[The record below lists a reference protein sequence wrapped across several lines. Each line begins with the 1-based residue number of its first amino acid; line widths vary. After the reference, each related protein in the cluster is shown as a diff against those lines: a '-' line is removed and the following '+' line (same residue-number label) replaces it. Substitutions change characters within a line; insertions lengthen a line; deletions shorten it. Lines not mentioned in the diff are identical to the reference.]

1 MDEFDN
7 NGSMLFQDD
16 EEFRMA
22 FGDDNSPDG
31 RKWLDQNAGFSLR
44 LADESG

>member
-7 NGSMLFQDD
+7 NDSMLFQDD
-16 EEFRMA
+16 EEFQMA

-31 RKWLDQNAGFSLR
+31 RKRSDQDSNSPR
-44 LADESG
+44 EIADETG